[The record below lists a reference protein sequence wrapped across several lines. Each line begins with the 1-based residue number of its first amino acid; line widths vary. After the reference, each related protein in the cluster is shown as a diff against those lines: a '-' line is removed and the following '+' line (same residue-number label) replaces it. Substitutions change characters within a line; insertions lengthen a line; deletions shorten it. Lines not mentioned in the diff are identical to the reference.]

1 MQQTA
6 PEQMAMRPI
15 AMQRMVMEPVAREV
29 IRTLD
34 EATQKQK
41 DSAGQQSWIGMSP
54 EERHVPLS
62 DEEQ

>member
-1 MQQTA
+1 
-6 PEQMAMRPI
+6 
-15 AMQRMVMEPVAREV
+15 MQRKVMEPVAREV